1 MAHAL
6 LSIVLTRL
14 ASVVEQQIRDELTL
28 VLGVEAEIQSL
39 TDTLRSVRDVLEDAE
54 RRQVKEK
61 SVQGW
66 LERLKDMA
74 YQMDDVLDEWSTAI
88 LQLQMEGAENASMST
103 NKVSSCI
110 PSPCFCFK
118 QVASRRDIALK
129 IKDLK
134 QQLDV
139 IGSERTRFN
148 FISSGTQEPQRLIT
162 TSAIDVSEVYGRDTD
177 VNAIL
182 GRLLGENDEEKSRL
196 YIIAIVGT
204 GGMGKTTLAQLAHN
218 HQEVKAHFDERIWV
232 CVSDPFDPIR
242 VCRAIVE
249 TLQKKPCNLHDL
261 EAVQQEIQT
270 CIAGKKFLLVLD
282 DMWTEDYRLWEQLK
296 NTLNYGAVGGSRILV
311 TTRKDNVAKMM
322 GTTYKHPIGELSP
335 QHAQV
340 LFHQIAFFGKSR
352 EQVEELKEIGEKIAD
367 KCKGLPLA
375 IKTLGNLMRLKNKK
389 EEWKNV
395 LNSEVWQLDVFER
408 DLFPALLLS
417 YYDLPPAIKRCFSY
431 CAVFPKDAD
440 IRVDK
445 LIKLWMAQNY
455 LNSDGSK
462 EMETLGREYFDY
474 LAAGSFFQ
482 DFQKDDDDDDI
493 VSCKMHDIVHD
504 FAQLLTKNE
513 CFIMSVDNAEE
524 ERTRISFQTI
534 RHATLTRQPW
544 DPNFASAYEMKN
556 LHTLLFTFV
565 VISSLDEDLPNFFPH
580 LTCLRA
586 LDLQCC
592 LLIVKLP
599 NALGKLIHLKYLD
612 LSYCGSLRE
621 LPETICDLYNLQTLN
636 IFGCVSLIQL
646 PQAMG
651 KLTNLRHLQN
661 LLTTLE
667 YLPKGISRL
676 TSLQTL
682 NEFVVSSDGDNK
694 CKIGDLRNLNN
705 LRGALGIRVLWK
717 VEDEREAQKAELKNK
732 IHLQHLTLDFDGKEG
747 TKGVAAALEPHPN
760 LKSLSIQRYGDT
772 EWHGWMM
779 RSSLTQ
785 LKNLALSYCSKCL
798 RMPPLGELPVL
809 EKLEITDMGSVKHIG
824 GEFLGSSSRI
834 AFPKLKKL
842 TFQDMKEWEKWE
854 VKEEEEEEEEEEKS
868 IMSCLSYLK
877 ILGCPKLEGLPDH
890 VLQRTPLQ
898 ELVIADSDF
907 LQQRYQQDIG
917 EDRQKIS
924 HIP

>member
-88 LQLQMEGAENASMST
+88 LQLQMEGAENASMSK

-139 IGSERTRFN
+139 IASERTRFN

-204 GGMGKTTLAQLAHN
+204 GGMGKTTLAQLAYN
-218 HQEVKAHFDERIWV
+218 HPEVKAHFDERIWV

-335 QHAQV
+335 QHAEV

-455 LNSDGSK
+455 LNSDGGK
-462 EMETLGREYFDY
+462 EMETVGREYFDY

-482 DFQKDDDDDDI
+482 DFQKDDDDNDI
-493 VSCKMHDIVHD
+493 KKREQGYPSK
-504 FAQLLTKNE
+504 Q
-513 CFIMSVDNAEE
+513 
-524 ERTRISFQTI
+524 
-534 RHATLTRQPW
+534 
-544 DPNFASAYEMKN
+544 
-556 LHTLLFTFV
+556 FV
-565 VISSLDEDLPNFFPH
+565 
-580 LTCLRA
+580 
-586 LDLQCC
+586 
-592 LLIVKLP
+592 
-599 NALGKLIHLKYLD
+599 
-612 LSYCGSLRE
+612 
-621 LPETICDLYNLQTLN
+621 
-636 IFGCVSLIQL
+636 
-646 PQAMG
+646 
-651 KLTNLRHLQN
+651 
-661 LLTTLE
+661 
-667 YLPKGISRL
+667 
-676 TSLQTL
+676 
-682 NEFVVSSDGDNK
+682 
-694 CKIGDLRNLNN
+694 
-705 LRGALGIRVLWK
+705 
-717 VEDEREAQKAELKNK
+717 
-732 IHLQHLTLDFDGKEG
+732 
-747 TKGVAAALEPHPN
+747 
-760 LKSLSIQRYGDT
+760 
-772 EWHGWMM
+772 
-779 RSSLTQ
+779 
-785 LKNLALSYCSKCL
+785 
-798 RMPPLGELPVL
+798 MPP
-809 EKLEITDMGSVKHIG
+809 
-824 GEFLGSSSRI
+824 
-834 AFPKLKKL
+834 
-842 TFQDMKEWEKWE
+842 
-854 VKEEEEEEEEEEKS
+854 
-868 IMSCLSYLK
+868 
-877 ILGCPKLEGLPDH
+877 
-890 VLQRTPLQ
+890 
-898 ELVIADSDF
+898 
-907 LQQRYQQDIG
+907 
-917 EDRQKIS
+917 
-924 HIP
+924 

>member
-1 MAHAL
+1 M
-6 LSIVLTRL
+6 
-14 ASVVEQQIRDELTL
+14 
-28 VLGVEAEIQSL
+28 
-39 TDTLRSVRDVLEDAE
+39 
-54 RRQVKEK
+54 
-61 SVQGW
+61 
-66 LERLKDMA
+66 
-74 YQMDDVLDEWSTAI
+74 
-88 LQLQMEGAENASMST
+88 
-103 NKVSSCI
+103 
-110 PSPCFCFK
+110 
-118 QVASRRDIALK
+118 
-129 IKDLK
+129 
-134 QQLDV
+134 
-139 IGSERTRFN
+139 
-148 FISSGTQEPQRLIT
+148 
-162 TSAIDVSEVYGRDTD
+162 
-177 VNAIL
+177 
-182 GRLLGENDEEKSRL
+182 
-196 YIIAIVGT
+196 
-204 GGMGKTTLAQLAHN
+204 
-218 HQEVKAHFDERIWV
+218 
-232 CVSDPFDPIR
+232 
-242 VCRAIVE
+242 
-249 TLQKKPCNLHDL
+249 
-261 EAVQQEIQT
+261 
-270 CIAGKKFLLVLD
+270 
-282 DMWTEDYRLWEQLK
+282 
-296 NTLNYGAVGGSRILV
+296 
-311 TTRKDNVAKMM
+311 
-322 GTTYKHPIGELSP
+322 SP

-340 LFHQIAFFGKSR
+340 LFHQIAFFWKSR

-462 EMETLGREYFDY
+462 EMETVGREYFDY

-705 LRGALGIRVLWK
+705 LRGELGIRVLWK
-717 VEDEREAQKAELKNK
+717 VQDTREAQKAELKNK

-842 TFQDMKEWEKWE
+842 TFHDMKEWEKWE
-854 VKEEEEEEEEEEKS
+854 VKEEEEKS

-898 ELVIADSDF
+898 ELVITDSDI

-917 EDRQKIS
+917 EDQPKIS
-924 HIP
+924 HIPIVKYEGE